1 MFDVLAAAMALVFL
15 APAAPGPPPA
25 AADAAAG
32 DYVLDGAAA
41 SLVVQLPRVAG
52 FPGPALRLTR
62 LEGRLRYDPQ
72 NWSTTNVTI
81 SADPRSI
88 QTSGGPV
95 ARRAKA
101 LFEPDR
107 FPTIVFTS
115 TSINWG
121 EGDRGEAI
129 GQLTFHGVTKPLILH
144 VMLQDS
150 GRAGAASEARLTF
163 SGRGQVMRS
172 QFGLDDGFP
181 LVGDAVD
188 LVFNVEFVKQAPGEA
203 MRQGPAPRYIGE

>member
-1 MFDVLAAAMALVFL
+1 MFDVLTAATALAFL
-15 APAAPGPPPA
+15 APAVPSPPPA
-25 AADAAAG
+25 AADTAAG
-32 DYVLDGAAA
+32 DYVLDGGAA

-52 FPGPALRLTR
+52 FPGPILRLTR

-72 NWSTTNVTI
+72 NWSATSVTI

-101 LFEPDR
+101 QFEPDR

-115 TSINWG
+115 TSIKWG

-129 GQLTFHGVTKPLILH
+129 GQLTFHGVTRPLILH
-144 VMLQDS
+144 VMLQES
-150 GRAGAASEARLTF
+150 SRTGAASEARLSF
-163 SGRGQVMRS
+163 SGRGRVMRS
-172 QFGLDDGFP
+172 QFGLHDGFP

-188 LVFNVEFVKQAPGEA
+188 LVFNVEFVKHTAGEA
-203 MRQGPAPRYIGE
+203 MR